1 MILKLDPRWPLV
13 WRTPFSV
20 QLGID
25 PPRVRLDDVSEQQE
39 RMLSALAVGVS
50 EPGLT
55 LLADGN
61 VGARNALLDA
71 LAPVLRSE
79 PAQTAPRTVAVCG
92 SGELVG
98 AVARLMVDAG
108 VRVVAAATPDSLRG
122 ATPQLAIVV
131 AHFVFHPDMHSEWLR
146 RDVPHLPVVFSDAG
160 VTIGPVVEPGSGPCL
175 LCLELHRRDED
186 EAWPAIATQLLGRRS
201 GAESALL
208 ALDGAVAVARLALER
223 LDRGPGEA
231 TSTRIDAATGDK
243 TYRRSHAHPQCGC
256 HGIAHLVSS
265 ESTASADR
273 PRTDWA
279 ADARRAP
286 GRR

>member
-25 PPRVRLDDVSEQQE
+25 PPRVRLDDVTEQQE
-39 RMLSALAVGVS
+39 RMLSALSIGVS
-50 EPGLT
+50 EPGLA
-55 LLADGN
+55 LLADGDFD
-61 VGARNALLDA
+61 ARDALLEA
-71 LAPVLRSE
+71 LASVLLHE
-79 PAQTAPRTVAVCG
+79 PATSGAAIIAVGG
-92 SGELVG
+92 SGELIG
-98 AVARLMVDAG
+98 AVARLMADAG
-108 VRVVAAATPDSLRG
+108 VHVVAAATPDALRG

-160 VTIGPVVEPGSGPCL
+160 VTIGPIVEPGTGPCL

-186 EAWPAIATQLLGRRS
+186 EAWPAVATQLLGRRS

-223 LDRGPGEA
+223 LDRGPGAA
-231 TSTRIDAATGDK
+231 TSTRIDAATGEK
-243 TYRRSHAHPQCGC
+243 TYRRARAHPQCGC
-256 HGIAHLVSS
+256 HGIAHLVSA